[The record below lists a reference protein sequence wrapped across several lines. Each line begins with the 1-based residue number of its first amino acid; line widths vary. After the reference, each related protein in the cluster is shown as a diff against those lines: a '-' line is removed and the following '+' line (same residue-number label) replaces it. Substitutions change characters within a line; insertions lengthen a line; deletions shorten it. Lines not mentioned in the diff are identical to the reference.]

1 MPNKSVINLLPES
14 AVAGTRRLSVFK
26 SLQVILIVAI
36 MVCLIMTIGIWAI
49 SLIAG
54 REIAAENLKSKTLEE
69 QIQAFSKKEQQFYLL
84 ARQLDK
90 ADELLNSRVGLEKV
104 LNKAVSVFPSEA
116 VLTSAKI
123 EGNGRRISIKY
134 LADNFDIMTKV
145 IAVAKT
151 KPFSLVRVNSF
162 SRELSGQY
170 FIDLTVELL

>member
-14 AVAGTRRLSVFK
+14 AVAGTRRLSIFK
-26 SLQVILIVAI
+26 SLQAILIVVMMA
-36 MVCLIMTIGIWAI
+36 CLILTIGIWAI
-49 SLIAG
+49 SLVAG
-54 REIAAENLKSKTLEE
+54 REIVAEDLKSKTLEE
-69 QIQAFSKKEQQFYLL
+69 QINAFSKKEQQFHLL
-84 ARQLDK
+84 AHQLDK
-90 ADELLNSRVGLEKV
+90 ADEILNSRVGLEKE
-104 LNKAVSVFPSEA
+104 LNKAISVFPAEA

-134 LADNFDIMTKV
+134 LADNFDVMTKV

-151 KPFSLVRVNSF
+151 KPFSLVRINGF